1 MENDR
6 RSHSRHAFAHRRPT
20 LPPLYDACLGME
32 EFHGAAEDDYDSL
45 TEFPCPFCSEAF
57 DVISLCLHID
67 KKHPWEHTKGACPI
81 CQTRI
86 EFDMVDH
93 IEVQHGDYF
102 KKSRV
107 YKGSSDFNSMLRKL
121 CDSSDQT
128 FLEESSCL
136 NFPSNT
142 APDPL
147 LSRFIGNFPMTDP
160 LEVTPLESSNRET
173 MADKLSDEKAVES
186 AEPSSSFEDEEQ
198 VRRTEF
204 LQGLVISTIFDNFF

>member
-6 RSHSRHAFAHRRPT
+6 RSHSLHAFARRRPT
-20 LPPLYDACLGME
+20 LQPFYDACLGLE
-32 EFHGAAEDDYDSL
+32 EFHGAAEDAYDSR

-57 DVISLCLHID
+57 DVISLCFHID
-67 KKHPWEHTKGACPI
+67 KKHPWEYRKGACPI

-102 KKSRV
+102 KNSRF
-107 YKGSSDFNSMLRKL
+107 YKDSSEFHSILRKL
-121 CDSSDQT
+121 CDSSDQS

-147 LSRFIGNFPMTDP
+147 LSTFMWNFPMADE

-173 MADKLSDEKAVES
+173 MTDKLSDEKVVES
-186 AEPSSSFEDEEQ
+186 ARPSSSFEDEEQ

-204 LQGLVISTIFDNFF
+204 LQGLVISTMFNDFF